1 MRDKIIQEEIMGKL
15 IRLMG
20 VVLAIAAISA
30 CGDKKDQAQRDEAA
44 KQAIQQG
51 MQKEQKMMEGMAKGV
66 ENIEKKMTEAKEETK
81 K

>member
-1 MRDKIIQEEIMGKL
+1 MDKL
-15 IRLMG
+15 IRLT
-20 VVLAIAAISA
+20 VITLSIAVLSA
-30 CGDKKDQAQRDEAA
+30 CGDKKDQAQREEAA

-66 ENIEKKMTEAKEETK
+66 ENIEKNMTEAKEETK